1 MKKMMSVLF
10 SLLIIAV
17 LFSGCY
23 FSIGLFPRLGETTWE
38 YRVYLGTTTYAS
50 GTFVID
56 KRINFEDLSGTVK
69 QVHPVATDLTYA
81 GNIDK
86 AGNVTINRISL
97 SATEAIKFS
106 GLLNNA
112 ENLITG
118 NQEHTA
124 DQTATPI
131 TWEQADWVATKTSK

>member
-17 LFSGCY
+17 IFSGCY
-23 FSIGLFPRLGETTWE
+23 FSVGLFPKRGETTWE

-50 GTFVID
+50 GTLSID
-56 KRINFEDLSGTVK
+56 KRTNFEDLKGTIK
-69 QVHPVATDLTYA
+69 QAHPVATDLTYA
-81 GNIDK
+81 GVIDK
-86 AGNVTINRISL
+86 AGNVTINKISL

-106 GLLNNA
+106 GLLNNT

-118 NQEHTA
+118 NQEHTT
-124 DQTATPI
+124 DQTAAPI
-131 TWEQADWVATKTSK
+131 TWEQANWVATKTSK